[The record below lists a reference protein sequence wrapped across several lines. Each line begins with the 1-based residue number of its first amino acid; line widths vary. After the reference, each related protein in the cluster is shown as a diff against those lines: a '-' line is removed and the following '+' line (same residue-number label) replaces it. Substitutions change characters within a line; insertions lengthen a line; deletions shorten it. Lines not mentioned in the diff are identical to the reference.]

1 VPCVLRL
8 VIALTVCDMSF
19 NDIAPPCVDNH
30 FTAAQIA
37 LRMLEESTAQFERSF
52 GHICAY

>member
-1 VPCVLRL
+1 MPCVLRL
-8 VIALTVCDMSF
+8 ALTVCDMSF

-30 FTAAQIA
+30 YTAAQIA